1 MAEEAIISL
10 VTRLD
15 AWQRAKPDALAVID
29 YDIPQSRA
37 RGTLVRRAALTTR
50 VLWKQILAM
59 AAALRSQGVQRGD
72 IVAVQLPNRHEF
84 FVAHFALYAIGAVT
98 SPIPPIYRKRDVAR
112 QLEVSRPVA
121 LIVPGS
127 FGNFDYAT
135 MAIELKAE
143 FDCIRFVLVNDG
155 KVPAGALAW
164 TDLLT
169 LGASVG
175 QASAR
180 AHFGSGAEAPGV
192 DEMMLLNFTSGTTG
206 QPKGVMH
213 STRSISSCIVY
224 GTQRLQLGDRDVLL
238 VAPTIGHGAGFL
250 NGLYMAEHLQGCVVF
265 MDAWDANFAI
275 GIMERERVTYAPV
288 MPTYLYDLV
297 AQPAIRSADLKS
309 WVTGRVS
316 GGAISRTLMATLQEY
331 LPQLRLCPGWG
342 MSETLY
348 STCGSPDD
356 PVDKRNFTEGNMVGD
371 TQIEIRD
378 ATFDHVLPAN
388 TVGEIVTRG
397 SSLFL
402 GYYHQEDLTR
412 AAFTADGWMKT
423 GDLGRLDE
431 QGYLTMVGRSKDLV
445 IRGGENVP
453 VVEVEQLLQ
462 EHELIAGAAVVGV
475 PDARLGEKVCAVV
488 ELKQPGTSFTF
499 EAMSAYLLEKRLTR
513 HFLPEYLVVLDQL
526 PRTPSG
532 KIRKQDARAEALQ
545 RLQQ

>member
-1 MAEEAIISL
+1 M
-10 VTRLD
+10 
-15 AWQRAKPDALAVID
+15 
-29 YDIPQSRA
+29 
-37 RGTLVRRAALTTR
+37 
-50 VLWKQILAM
+50 
-59 AAALRSQGVQRGD
+59 
-72 IVAVQLPNRHEF
+72 
-84 FVAHFALYAIGAVT
+84 
-98 SPIPPIYRKRDVAR
+98 
-112 QLEVSRPVA
+112 
-121 LIVPGS
+121 
-127 FGNFDYAT
+127 
-135 MAIELKAE
+135 
-143 FDCIRFVLVNDG
+143 
-155 KVPAGALAW
+155 
-164 TDLLT
+164 
-169 LGASVG
+169 
-175 QASAR
+175 
-180 AHFGSGAEAPGV
+180 
-192 DEMMLLNFTSGTTG
+192 
-206 QPKGVMH
+206 
-213 STRSISSCIVY
+213 
-224 GTQRLQLGDRDVLL
+224 
-238 VAPTIGHGAGFL
+238 
-250 NGLYMAEHLQGCVVF
+250 F

-397 SSLFL
+397 ASLFL
-402 GYYHQEDLTR
+402 GYYHQDDLTR

-431 QGYLTMVGRSKDLV
+431 DGYLTMVGRSKDLV

-488 ELKQPGTSFTF
+488 ELKQPGTPFTF